1 MKLYGRGNC
10 ECYYP
15 YGRGSG
21 LPKRDSGSCM
31 REKEVG
37 RGMERLREG
46 EKDTQRDR
54 NIETETHR
62 EEY

>member
-1 MKLYGRGNC
+1 
-10 ECYYP
+10 
-15 YGRGSG
+15 
-21 LPKRDSGSCM
+21 M